1 MDMDKNTLLKDINSP
16 LLIAKLPKLDMDAEI
31 EMLEARLAFV
41 KAEKAKEKKEDT
53 KEMSNST
60 HIEITRKKVKNNMEG
75 EEIENQLK
83 FNRGDSTATSEYIY
97 DNQKKDSQKIITEFK
112 KGKRVVS
119 VQKRTKVG
127 ADGLMI
133 ALAADMVFED
143 EPLFTDPENVR
154 ILTGMSNCDW
164 EKGMI
169 EKCPKCY
176 KDKIFHHGQLSKA
189 SLKNLKNSLIIIDEI
204 DSGDKENQILHQTL
218 KDSGVLDVNFM
229 SENNIRF
236 VFISATIIRE
246 LHELYRWG
254 DLHSSIT
261 MSIPDSY
268 IGHGDFLKL
277 GIIQEFYPM
286 KSRSNAEKW
295 IDEDILTYGSDF
307 RVHIARTTDKYVGN
321 IQDACIKKEISF
333 INHNAFERLT
343 QTELKK
349 IFEEPLLNHVVICVK
364 GFYRRANLI
373 PNKWKM
379 RIGATHELHTK
390 IVDNNV
396 QIQGLPGRMSGY
408 WREIIESGHKT
419 GPYRT
424 SIDAII
430 EYENAYLD
438 PLGDNPYHTFGFKK
452 NSRGKISQST
462 LTMLNSKH
470 IENLVPI
477 DLPEPEKPYEI
488 SGPFEDASLAKKWCE
503 ENLTYGS
510 SVYGTYDEDGTKN
523 KKSGTCIKV
532 RACLVKILNFED
544 TLENGD
550 SLGWG
555 TKVGSGTA
563 RIRPILNGVDKLKY
577 IVSYDKTQLLLSK
590 RIVFTKWRRW
600 YNYKTYGIK
609 NK

>member
-1 MDMDKNTLLKDINSP
+1 MDMDKNTLLKEINSP
-16 LLIAKLPKLDMDAEI
+16 LLIANLPKDMDAEL
-31 EMLEARLAFV
+31 EVLEARVAFI
-41 KAEKAKEKKEDT
+41 KAEKAKEKKDDT
-53 KEMSNST
+53 KKMSSA
-60 HIEITRKKVKNNMEG
+60 HIELTRQKVQNNLEG
-75 EEIENQLK
+75 EIIENK
-83 FNRGDSTATSEYIY
+83 IRFEKGDSTATSEYIY

-112 KGKRVVS
+112 KGKRVIS

-133 ALAADMVFED
+133 SLAADMVFED

-218 KDSGVLDVNFM
+218 KDSGVLDVKFM

-295 IDEDILTYGSDF
+295 IDEDILTYGTDF

-343 QTELKK
+343 QNELKK

-396 QIQGLPGRMSGY
+396 QVQGLPGRMSGY
-408 WREIIESGHKT
+408 WREIVESGHKT

-424 SIDAII
+424 SIDAIV
-430 EYENAYLD
+430 EYENSYLD

-462 LTMLNSKH
+462 LTMLNPVH
-470 IENLVPI
+470 IENLIPI

-503 ENLTYGS
+503 ENLIIEYGT

-523 KKSGTCIKV
+523 KTSGTYIKV
-532 RACLVKILNFED
+532 RACLVKIFNFED
-544 TLENGD
+544 TLKNGD

-555 TKVGSGTA
+555 TKAGSGYA

-577 IVSYDKTQLLLSK
+577 IVSYDKTQK
-590 RIVFTKWRRW
+590 
-600 YNYKTYGIK
+600 IK
-609 NK
+609 K

>member
-1 MDMDKNTLLKDINSP
+1 MDIQNTLTKDVNSP

-31 EMLEARLAFV
+31 EMLEARLTFV
-41 KAEKAKEKKEDT
+41 KAEKAKSKNEDT
-53 KEMSNST
+53 KKLSST

-97 DNQKKDSQKIITEFK
+97 DNQKQDSQKIITEFK
-112 KGKRVVS
+112 KGKRVIS

-133 ALAADMVFED
+133 SLAADMAFED
-143 EPLFTDPENVR
+143 EPLFTDPDNVR

-204 DSGDKENQILHQTL
+204 DSGDKEKQILHQTL
-218 KDSGVLDVNFM
+218 KDSGVLDVKFM

-246 LHELYRWG
+246 LHELYLWG
-254 DLHSSIT
+254 DDLHSSIT

-295 IDEDILTYGSDF
+295 IDEDILTYGTDF

-343 QTELKK
+343 QNELKK

-396 QIQGLPGRMSGY
+396 QVQGLPGRMCGY
-408 WREIIESGHKT
+408 WREIIKSGHKT

-424 SIDAII
+424 SIASIV
-430 EYENAYLD
+430 EYENAYHD
-438 PLGDNPYHTFGFKK
+438 PLGDNPYQTFGFKK
-452 NSRGKISQST
+452 NSRGKISQGT
-462 LTMLNSKH
+462 LTMLNPKH
-470 IENLVPI
+470 IKNLVPI

-503 ENLTYGS
+503 ENLNIEYGT

-523 KKSGTCIKV
+523 KTSGTYIKV
-532 RACLVKILNFED
+532 RASLVKILNKED
-544 TLENGD
+544 TFENGD

-555 TKVGSGTA
+555 TKAGSGCA

-590 RIVFTKWRRW
+590 RIVFIEWRRW
-600 YNYKTYGIK
+600 YENLW
-609 NK
+609 N

>member
-1 MDMDKNTLLKDINSP
+1 MDIQNTLLKDVNSP
-16 LLIAKLPKLDMDAEI
+16 LLIANLPKLDMDMDTEI
-31 EMLEARLAFV
+31 ELLEARLAFV
-41 KAEKAKEKKEDT
+41 KAEKAKEKDIKTNKHT
-53 KEMSNST
+53 KKMSST
-60 HIEITRKKVKNNMEG
+60 HIEIARKRVKNNMEG

-133 ALAADMVFED
+133 ALAADMAFED
-143 EPLFTDPENVR
+143 EPLFTDPDNVR
-154 ILTGMSNCDW
+154 ILTGMSNCEW

-176 KDKIFHHGQLSKA
+176 KDKIFHHGQLSRA
-189 SLKNLKNSLIIIDEI
+189 NLKNLKNALIIIDEI
-204 DSGDKENQILHQTL
+204 DSGDKEYQILHQTL
-218 KDSGVLDVNFM
+218 EDSGLLDVNFM

-246 LHELYRWG
+246 LHELGRWG

-277 GIIQEFYPM
+277 GIIQEYYPI
-286 KSRSNAEKW
+286 KSISNAEKW
-295 IDEDILTYGSDF
+295 IEEDILTYGNDF
-307 RVHIARTTDKYVGN
+307 RVHIIRTRNYTKN
-321 IQDACIKKEISF
+321 IETACGTKGIKF
-333 INHNAFERLT
+333 INHNAFERKSCE
-343 QTELKK
+343 ELKE
-349 IFEEPLLNHVVICVK
+349 IFEEPLTNHWVICVK

-379 RIGATHELHTK
+379 RIGATHELHTTTR
-390 IVDNNV
+390 DDNV

-424 SIDAII
+424 SIEAIV

-438 PLGDNPYHTFGFKK
+438 PLGYNPYQTFGFKK
-452 NSRGKISQST
+452 NSRGKISQTT
-462 LTMLNSKH
+462 LTMLNYTH
-470 IENLVPI
+470 IENLIPV
-477 DLPEPEKPYEI
+477 DLPEPKKLWETTE
-488 SGPFEDASLAKKWCE
+488 PFTDYKTAKKWYKDNLDYDITKCTVHGKNPNFYIKWSGE
-503 ENLTYGS
+503 KLPIVSLIDTIGRLHMGWCSNAARYVPFMENDVIKIII
-510 SVYGTYDEDGTKN
+510 VY
-523 KKSGTCIKV
+523 
-532 RACLVKILNFED
+532 RL
-544 TLENGD
+544 
-550 SLGWG
+550 
-555 TKVGSGTA
+555 
-563 RIRPILNGVDKLKY
+563 DKLK
-577 IVSYDKTQLLLSK
+577 I
-590 RIVFTKWRRW
+590 
-600 YNYKTYGIK
+600 N
-609 NK
+609 

>member
-1 MDMDKNTLLKDINSP
+1 MNKKVPSGTQKRIMDMNKQVPSGTQKRIIDMDKNTLLKDVNSP
-16 LLIAKLPKLDMDAEI
+16 LLIANLPKDMDAEL
-31 EMLEARLAFV
+31 EVLEARVAFI
-41 KAEKAKEKKEDT
+41 KAEKAKEKKDDT
-53 KEMSNST
+53 KKMSST
-60 HIEITRKKVKNNMEG
+60 HIELTRQKVQNNLEG
-75 EEIENQLK
+75 EIIENK
-83 FNRGDSTATSEYIY
+83 IRFEKGDSTATSEYIY
-97 DNQKKDSQKIITEFK
+97 DNQRKDSQKIITEFK
-112 KGKRVVS
+112 KGKRVIS

-133 ALAADMVFED
+133 SLAADMAFED

-218 KDSGVLDVNFM
+218 KDSGVLDVKFM

-295 IDEDILTYGSDF
+295 IDEDILTYGTDF

-343 QTELKK
+343 QNELKK

-390 IVDNNV
+390 TVDNNV
-396 QIQGLPGRMSGY
+396 QVQGLPGRMSGY
-408 WREIIESGHKT
+408 WREIVESGHKT

-424 SIDAII
+424 SIDAIV
-430 EYENAYLD
+430 EYENSYLD
-438 PLGDNPYHTFGFKK
+438 PLGDNPYQTFGFKK

-462 LTMLNSKH
+462 LTMLNPVH
-470 IENLVPI
+470 IENLIPI

-488 SGPFEDASLAKKWCE
+488 SGPFENYETAKKWGVNIEYEITQCKVH
-503 ENLTYGS
+503 G
-510 SVYGTYDEDGTKN
+510 KN
-523 KKSGTCIKV
+523 PNFYIKWKTQKLPIV
-532 RACLVKILNFED
+532 SFAD
-544 TLENGD
+544 TVSRLD
-550 SLGWG
+550 AGWC
-555 TKVGSGTA
+555 SDCA
-563 RIRPILNGVDKLKY
+563 RIVPFQEATIQFLIVYRKDKLK
-577 IVSYDKTQLLLSK
+577 K
-590 RIVFTKWRRW
+590 
-600 YNYKTYGIK
+600 
-609 NK
+609 

>member
-1 MDMDKNTLLKDINSP
+1 MDMDIQKNTLIKDINSP
-16 LLIAKLPKLDMDAEI
+16 LLIAKLPKLDMDAEL
-31 EMLEARLAFV
+31 EVLEARVAFI
-41 KAEKAKEKKEDT
+41 KAEKAKEKKDDT
-53 KEMSNST
+53 KKMSSA
-60 HIEITRKKVKNNMEG
+60 HIELTRKKVKNNMDG

-112 KGKRVVS
+112 KGKRVIS

-133 ALAADMVFED
+133 SLAADMAFED
-143 EPLFTDPENVR
+143 EPFFTDPENVR

-204 DSGDKENQILHQTL
+204 DSGDKEHQILHQTL
-218 KDSGVLDVNFM
+218 KDSGVLDVKFM

-295 IDEDILTYGSDF
+295 IDEDILTYGTDF

-343 QTELKK
+343 PNELKK

-390 IVDNNV
+390 TVDNNV
-396 QIQGLPGRMSGY
+396 QVQGLPGRMSGY
-408 WREIIESGHKT
+408 WREIVESGHKT

-424 SIDAII
+424 SIDAIV

-438 PLGDNPYHTFGFKK
+438 PLGDNPYQTFGFKK

-462 LTMLNSKH
+462 LTMLNPKH
-470 IENLVPI
+470 IENLVPV

-523 KKSGTCIKV
+523 KISGTCIKV

-563 RIRPILNGVDKLKY
+563 RIRPILNGDILKFKY

-600 YNYKTYGIK
+600 YN
-609 NK
+609 